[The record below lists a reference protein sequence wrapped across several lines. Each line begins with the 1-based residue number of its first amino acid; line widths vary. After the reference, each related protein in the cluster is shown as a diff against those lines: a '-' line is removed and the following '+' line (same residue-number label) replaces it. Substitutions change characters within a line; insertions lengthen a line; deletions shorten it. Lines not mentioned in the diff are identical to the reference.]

1 MKIDQIKKE
10 FPIFDEKIQ
19 NNDLVYLD
27 SANSSQKPKIV
38 IDRINEFYT
47 KQFSNVGRSVHYLAV
62 AATNMYE
69 NTRSSVQ
76 KYINAEDKNEIVFT
90 KGATEALNLV
100 ANTLGQKYLEE
111 GDEVIITELEHHSNY
126 VPWHFLRKSKNIKI
140 NFAEINEFGEVPIE
154 NIEKLITAKTKII
167 AVNHLSNVTGAILP
181 IKEITQLAHA
191 KGIIVVVDG
200 CQGAPHLKIDV
211 QDLDCDFYAIS
222 CHKMYGPTGLGI
234 LYGKKKWLEELP
246 PYQGGGG
253 MIKEVKKDRIS
264 YGDLPNKY
272 EAGTMA
278 TAQVIAFD
286 QSIKFLEKVGIEN
299 IIKHEKELLKIDV
312 QDLDCDFYAISCHK
326 MYGPTG
332 LGVLYGK
339 KKWLEELPPYQGG
352 GGMIKE
358 VKKDRISYG
367 DLPNKYEAGTMATAQ
382 VIAFDQSIK
391 FLEKVGIENIIKH
404 EKELIEY
411 GQEILKKNNSVKLI
425 GNPKNKGGVLSFTI
439 EGVHPHDIAT
449 ILDEDGVAIR
459 AGHHCC
465 QILHDKLGIPA
476 SARASV
482 GIYNTKEDLDQ
493 LNESINK
500 CKKIFDL

>member
-1 MKIDQIKKE
+1 MNINNIKKE
-10 FPIFDEKIQ
+10 FPIFDEKIH

-38 IDRINEFYT
+38 LDRINDFYS
-47 KQFSNVGRSVHYLAV
+47 KQFSNVGRSVHYLSV

-69 NTRSSVQ
+69 NTRTSVQ
-76 KYINAEDKNEIVFT
+76 KYINAKDKNEIVFT

-100 ANTLGQKYLEE
+100 ANTLGQTVLEP

-140 NFAEINEFGEVPIE
+140 NFAEINEDGEVPIE
-154 NIEKLITAKTKII
+154 NIEKLITEKTKVIS
-167 AVNHLSNVTGAILP
+167 VTHLSNVTGAILP
-181 IKEITQLAHA
+181 IKEITALAHS
-191 KGIIVVVDG
+191 KNIIVVIDG
-200 CQGAPHLKIDV
+200 CQGAPHLK
-211 QDLDCDFYAIS
+211 LD
-222 CHKMYGPTGLGI
+222 M
-234 LYGKKKWLEELP
+234 
-246 PYQGGGG
+246 
-253 MIKEVKKDRIS
+253 
-264 YGDLPNKY
+264 
-272 EAGTMA
+272 
-278 TAQVIAFD
+278 
-286 QSIKFLEKVGIEN
+286 
-299 IIKHEKELLKIDV
+299 

-339 KKWLEELPPYQGG
+339 KKWLEKLPPYQGG
-352 GGMIKE
+352 GGMIRE
-358 VKKDRISYG
+358 VKKDRITYG

-391 FLEKVGIENIIKH
+391 FLETIGIENIMKH

-411 GQEILKKNNSVKLI
+411 GQELLRKNNSVKLL
-425 GNPKNKGGVLSFTI
+425 GNPKDRGGVLSFTI

-465 QILHDKLGIPA
+465 QVLHDKLNIPA
-476 SARASV
+476 SARASLGV
-482 GIYNTKEDLDQ
+482 YNTKDDLDK
-493 LNESINK
+493 LNDAINN
-500 CKKIFDL
+500 CKKVFNI

>member
-1 MKIDQIKKE
+1 MSLNDIKKE
-10 FPIFDEKIQ
+10 FPIFDKKIQ

-38 IDRINEFYT
+38 VDRINEFYT

-62 AATNMYE
+62 AATNLYE

-76 KYINAEDKNEIVFT
+76 KYINAKDKNEIVFT

-100 ANTLGQKYLEE
+100 ANTLGQNYLQE
-111 GDEVIITELEHHSNY
+111 GDEILITELEHHSNY
-126 VPWHFLRKSKNIKI
+126 VPWHFLRKSKNIII
-140 NFAEINEFGEVPIE
+140 NFAEINALGEITLDE
-154 NIEKLITAKTKII
+154 IEKKITPKTKII
-167 AVNHLSNVTGAILP
+167 SITHLSNVTGAILP
-181 IKEITQLAHA
+181 VKEITKLAHS

-200 CQGAPHLKIDV
+200 CQGAPHLK
-211 QDLDCDFYAIS
+211 LD
-222 CHKMYGPTGLGI
+222 M
-234 LYGKKKWLEELP
+234 
-246 PYQGGGG
+246 
-253 MIKEVKKDRIS
+253 
-264 YGDLPNKY
+264 
-272 EAGTMA
+272 
-278 TAQVIAFD
+278 
-286 QSIKFLEKVGIEN
+286 
-299 IIKHEKELLKIDV
+299 

-358 VKKDRISYG
+358 VNKDSVSYG

-391 FLEKVGIENIIKH
+391 FLESIGIENVMKH
-404 EKELIEY
+404 ETELVEY
-411 GQEILKKNNSVKLI
+411 GQELLQKNNSVKLI

-439 EGVHPHDIAT
+439 EGIHPHDVAT
-449 ILDEDGVAIR
+449 ILDEDGIAIR

-465 QILHDKLGIPA
+465 QILHDKLNITA

-482 GIYNTKEDLDQ
+482 GIYNTREDLDK
-493 LNESINK
+493 LNESINN
-500 CKKIFDL
+500 CKKIFNLK